1 MLTTIWK
8 WRIVYEDSE
17 VMEFGVP
24 KEKLRRERRDSPKN
38 IVLAQEKYAD
48 YYCSIEKLGG
58 RGGGGGGGRKK
69 PGPKSGKDQ
78 TARPLAGAAAP

>member
-1 MLTTIWK
+1 MLTTIEQ

-48 YYCSIEKLGG
+48 VLRKASLGG
-58 RGGGGGGGRKK
+58 RRKRCW
-69 PGPKSGKDQ
+69 
-78 TARPLAGAAAP
+78 TRWTE

>member
-24 KEKLRRERRDSPKN
+24 KEKLRRERRDSPKISCWRRKN
-38 IVLAQEKYAD
+38 MQTYSEK
-48 YYCSIEKLGG
+48 
-58 RGGGGGGGRKK
+58 
-69 PGPKSGKDQ
+69 PKSLLGRSKEKMLNALDRIGL
-78 TARPLAGAAAP
+78 T